1 MGVTRFRDYNL
12 VSQPVLWQAQITA
25 RGSCNN
31 FLLLNFSNSQIY
43 FYIKPIQAGFCCDSL
58 SISEIITISSVGEK
72 ILLCRNF
79 SLKIFRKFTLI
90 YYAGAASL
98 LVEGAALVFGL
109 TLLARIVPVDL
120 LIANVAERSA
130 QPGHAGLGRPVAH
143 AAIPVEADVDECRFL
158 LGDRLRELVGCP
170 LFGQLGLRPG

>member
-1 MGVTRFRDYNL
+1 V
-12 VSQPVLWQAQITA
+12 
-25 RGSCNN
+25 SCNN

-43 FYIKPIQAGFCCDSL
+43 FYIKPIHTGFFCDSL
-58 SISEIITISSVGEK
+58 SISEIITILSVGEK

-98 LVEGAALVFGL
+98 LVEGAALVFVL
-109 TLLARIVPVDL
+109 TPLARIVPVNL
-120 LIANVAERSA
+120 LIANVAESSA
-130 QPGHAGLGRPVAH
+130 QPGRAGLGRPAAH
-143 AAIPVEADVDECRFL
+143 AAIPVEADVDERRFL